1 MKVWKYGLSGQ
12 NGRKVSLPGDNRWSK
27 RKSERFPTE
36 QPPIREGAIN
46 IFAIFRSWHFFQLH
60 FSPSFFWKF
69 YTPRCM
75 NRILHLAPMS
85 FLETVKWLWPECQI
99 DHPANWRI
107 WALSHFIFAITISK
121 IFLIFFSS
129 LWFLL
134 FLICYNNFMM
144 FLSLLYC
151 RQKAF
156 IWIWFI
162 LHATSF
168 GSWDPSSSTDD
179 THKITNKENFK
190 SVRVIALDSF
200 SLQAWISWSWD
211 KCKCVRAR
219 IFQVRTRCHCLQPL
233 YLSTTLSFHSSIV
246 CFLLSISINICNCQS
261 FFPFHFQLFGLDQNL
276 LPQK

>member
-1 MKVWKYGLSGQ
+1 MK
-12 NGRKVSLPGDNRWSK
+12 
-27 RKSERFPTE
+27 
-36 QPPIREGAIN
+36 
-46 IFAIFRSWHFFQLH
+46 
-60 FSPSFFWKF
+60 
-69 YTPRCM
+69 
-75 NRILHLAPMS
+75 ILHSKMYEPDFTLGPNEFSWDSQVALTWMS
-85 FLETVKWLWPECQI
+85 NRSFSQLR
-99 DHPANWRI
+99 N
-107 WALSHFIFAITISK
+107 LSTFSFHFRNHTISR

-168 GSWDPSSSTDD
+168 GLWDPSSSTDD

-190 SVRVIALDSF
+190 SVKVIALDSF

-233 YLSTTLSFHSSIV
+233 HLSTTLSFHSSIV
-246 CFLLSISINICNCQS
+246 FIVYFYQYL
-261 FFPFHFQLFGLDQNL
+261 
-276 LPQK
+276 